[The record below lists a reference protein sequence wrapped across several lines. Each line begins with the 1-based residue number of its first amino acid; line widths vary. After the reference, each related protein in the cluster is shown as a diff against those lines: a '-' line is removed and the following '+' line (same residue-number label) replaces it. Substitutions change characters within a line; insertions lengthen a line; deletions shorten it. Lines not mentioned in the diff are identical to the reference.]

1 MALSKQHISSPLE
14 AGRSLL
20 DTHSLPSH
28 LTGTLEYMSKRLARK
43 ALHITLVVVRNEYQ
57 LPSSILPCATPTS
70 PPITPECRAGFASPR
85 FASPMTGLKQL
96 VRRGTNSSI
105 SSTTTSETSTSVSA
119 LSSPAFSPAPT
130 EPLAS
135 PRRWYVPPTPGTPYT
150 PMTPHTPYSVT
161 TTATSNSATS
171 TVSSSSST
179 ATQSHGNGFG
189 IRLLYTSPLSL
200 KAERALRATIMKAE
214 RKIRPGSTGWL
225 FPPVMT
231 AAACGLN
238 QDLVRRSILQNEV
251 LFSSEGLTLLGL
263 DRLYTFKAAL
273 AAYARSIPCPTG
285 PSPSAPLHAPLS
297 SHPVI
302 FANRDGGADRTNNH
316 GNSGMTTRLEEAVDS
331 LRRLILLA
339 NGGRPVP
346 KADLYRSYDWLGVNP
361 RALSE
366 VERMYRRAYGGPE
379 RKGPFEATVEPPVVE
394 VVFPKQDVLA
404 EKEEAHIERKVAAD
418 TEKELPPVPE
428 TPVFKIGAPPPPK
441 SPPRAQTTPVL
452 KLNTNVPTAVT
463 AKKGNTRLERTRVKP
478 IVGLSAQPWEA
489 PWGVGKKTDGMLHV
503 DRDSRSLHRQTRQT
517 NRRDKSPHPGEEV
530 DIGDLGLD
538 LELELEIRIDHD
550 DNHTHHQHHEHRHHG
565 DSNNT
570 YLYERI
576 NNQHPR
582 LLHGHTSSIS
592 EMMLSP
598 CENPQDDEDGG
609 DIGRRYHHQSR
620 LGPATPNGYDDIS
633 PVTRGEW
640 GFLFQGL
647 AGRTVAVERC

>member
-1 MALSKQHISSPLE
+1 MSLSKQQISSPLE

-57 LPSSILPCATPTS
+57 LPSSIPPCATPTS
-70 PPITPECRAGFASPR
+70 PPITPESRAGFASPR
-85 FASPMTGLKQL
+85 FASPMTGLRQL

-105 SSTTTSETSTSVSA
+105 SSSSTSETSTSISA
-119 LSSPAFSPAPT
+119 LSSPTFSPAPT
-130 EPLAS
+130 ESLAS
-135 PRRWYVPPTPGTPYT
+135 PRRWIVPPTPGTPYT
-150 PMTPHTPYSVT
+150 PMTPHTPYSVA
-161 TTATSNSATS
+161 TAVTSTSATS

-179 ATQSHGNGFG
+179 TSQSQGNGFG

-200 KAERALRATIMKAE
+200 KAERALRATMIKAE
-214 RKIRPGSTGWL
+214 RKFRPGVTGWL

-273 AAYARSIPCPTG
+273 AAYARSIPCPPV

-297 SHPVI
+297 SHPVLFI
-302 FANRDGGADRTNNH
+302 NRDGGGDGSNRSS
-316 GNSGMTTRLEEAVDS
+316 NSGMTTRLEEAVDS

-339 NGGRPVP
+339 NSGRPVP

-379 RKGPFEATVEPPVVE
+379 RKGPFEAPTE
-394 VVFPKQDVLA
+394 VAVMEESFPKREGQV
-404 EKEEAHIERKVAAD
+404 EHEEAHKEKKVVD
-418 TEKELPPVPE
+418 EKELSLVPE

-452 KLNTNVPTAVT
+452 KLNTNVPTVVT
-463 AKKGNTRLERTRVKP
+463 AKKPDMRLARTRVKP
-478 IVGLSAQPWEA
+478 VVGLKAQPWEA
-489 PWGVGKKTDGMLHV
+489 PWEVGKNTGAMLDV
-503 DRDSRSLHRQTRQT
+503 DRDSRPLHRRHQQG

-538 LELELEIRIDHD
+538 LELELEIRIDHED
-550 DNHTHHQHHEHRHHG
+550 DHHHH
-565 DSNNT
+565 DYSNNS
-570 YLYERI
+570 
-576 NNQHPR
+576 NNKNNYGYDRVNNNDYHRHPR
-582 LLHGHTSSIS
+582 LLPGHTSSIS
-592 EMMLSP
+592 EVMLSP
-598 CENPQDDEDGG
+598 CENPNEDEEDGG
-609 DIGRRYHHQSR
+609 SSRQHR
-620 LGPATPNGYDDIS
+620 LGPTTPNGYDDIS

-647 AGRTVAVERC
+647 GTGRTVAVERC